1 MTSRTLRILP
11 LLAAMAVFLAGC
23 SDGSMNFPVTE
34 QAQKTLTDQVQI
46 VRITP
51 QTIHGLSHHKDAALN
66 STSLPPHRPGEYRI
80 GPSDVISIFV
90 FDHPE
95 LAIPTA
101 NDQVTTGYLV
111 NSDGTLTFPFIGS
124 VLAKGKTVDELRAE
138 LSQRLA
144 NFFPDPQVDVRIA
157 DFNSQRV
164 VIGGAVE
171 TPTTAFIGTTPLTLL
186 EAINAAGGLTDDADP
201 RAITVR
207 RGGQGYRVDLD
218 AFLIGGMGRNNPT
231 LRADDVVSVPRRT
244 LREAYV
250 LGEVVE
256 PATIDLSK
264 DAVTLTQSLARQ
276 GGLDELRA
284 DARGIFVF
292 RYLGEQMTVYQL
304 DTSLPT
310 ALLLG
315 TKFALWPGDVIYVTK
330 SPLQRWNDTISRILP
345 SVTAAETVRD
355 F

>member
-1 MTSRTLRILP
+1 MAALTLRTLA
-11 LLAAMAVFLAGC
+11 LLGASTAFLAGC
-23 SDGSMNFPVTE
+23 EDGSMNFPVTE
-34 QAQKTLTDQVQI
+34 QAQKALVQDVQV

-51 QTIHGLSHHKDAALN
+51 GTIGGLSHAKDAGHS
-66 STSLPPHRPGEYRI
+66 STALPPYRPGEYRI

-95 LAIPTA
+95 LAIPTG

-124 VLAKGKTVDELRAE
+124 VRASGKTVDELRAE

-171 TPTTAFIGTTPLTLL
+171 TPTTAYIETTPLSLL

-201 RAITVR
+201 RAISVR
-207 RGGQGYRVDLD
+207 RGGQSYRVDLD
-218 AFLIGGMGRNNPT
+218 AFLVGGMARNNPI

-250 LGEVVE
+250 LGEVGE

-264 DAVTLTQSLARQ
+264 DPVMLTQSLARQ

-292 RYLGEQMTVYQL
+292 RYVHGNMTVYQL
-304 DTSLPT
+304 DTSMPT

-315 TKFALWPGDVIYVTK
+315 TQFAIWPGDVIYVTK